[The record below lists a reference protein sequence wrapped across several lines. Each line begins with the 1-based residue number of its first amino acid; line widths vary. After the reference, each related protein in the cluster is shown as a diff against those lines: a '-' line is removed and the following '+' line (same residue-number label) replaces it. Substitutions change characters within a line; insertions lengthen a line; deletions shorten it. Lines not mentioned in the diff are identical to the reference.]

1 MGIKKLGQDKFEI
14 RVKYQGVEVRRILRG
29 TKQQANQVL
38 SDIKSEIEKSKA
50 ENQIWRGLTN
60 YKGRPKT
67 FDEIAALYLQTLPT
81 TKPNTINTYGCLLEH
96 HILPLIGNAAVT
108 SLKATTLE
116 QFRAALLSKESNS
129 KRTKGTKLSVRTVN
143 TILAVVQAVL
153 NFAER
158 AGEIERAPK
167 LKALSEPATDIDPLS
182 QDELAEVLRQ
192 LGSYW
197 RPIIQLLASTGM
209 REGEMLGLQW
219 SDIDFSK
226 EEIRI
231 TKQVT
236 LGQEVAPKTASSV
249 RTIRM
254 LPGAKLALQELRKRA
269 LTGLNKRILV
279 TPTGK
284 ALTRQEVYR
293 QWRVALRDAGLRHR
307 PLHQLRHTYASLLLE
322 AGVKPGWVSR
332 QLGHSTLKQTF
343 DAYIRYIPSSDQY
356 DHQLASKVF
365 TDTDKNAPKNAKRS
379 S

>member
-1 MGIKKLGQDKFEI
+1 MGIKKLGQDKYEI

-29 TKQQANQVL
+29 TKQQANQVI
-38 SDIKSEIEKSKA
+38 SDIKAEIEKSKA

-60 YKGRPKT
+60 YKGKPRT
-67 FDEIAALYLQTLPT
+67 FDELAAMYLQTLPT
-81 TKPNTINTYGCLLEH
+81 TKPNTIKTYGALLEH
-96 HILPLIGNAAVT
+96 HIIPALGNISAHA
-108 SLKATTLE
+108 LKATTLE
-116 QFRAALLSKESNS
+116 QFRASLLSKESNS
-129 KRTKGTKLSVRTVN
+129 KRAKGSRLSVRTVN
-143 TILAVVQAVL
+143 TTMAVVQAVL

-167 LKALSEPATDIDPLS
+167 IKALAEPAADIDPLS
-182 QDELAEVLRQ
+182 QSELTEVLNV

-197 RPIIQLLASTGM
+197 RPIVQLLAVTGM

-219 SDIDFSK
+219 SDIDFAK

-249 RTIRM
+249 RIIRM
-254 LPGAKLALQELRKRA
+254 LPDAKLALQELRTRSITA
-269 LTGLNKRILV
+269 LNKRILV

-284 ALTRQEVYR
+284 ALTRQEIYR
-293 QWRVALRDAGLRHR
+293 QWRMALRDAGLRHR